1 MKVAVIG
8 DALIDEMRDESGSI
22 DAPGGSALNVAVGLA
37 ILGVDATLIAM
48 IGDDDDGAVLKNYA
62 QRFGVTVLAAPSQLG
77 TGRAVSDRTDGEPR
91 YSFSDAA
98 RARSI
103 QFTAEMDVAIATA
116 TLVAVSGFPFDN
128 AAEVAALRAALSHS
142 ERVLVDANPRAGFL
156 RDAPAF
162 VSALES
168 LAATAELV
176 KIGDED
182 AHLLYGLPLDEVIP
196 RLRSRVVLATK
207 GAAGAT
213 AHIGEIEVHRD
224 ITRDDRPIVDTM
236 GAGDATFASV
246 IAQLASG
253 GAVESADD
261 WGTMLDSAMAVAA
274 ETVRHAGGTLQ
285 QR

>member
-37 ILGVDATLIAM
+37 ILGVDATLMAM
-48 IGDDDDGAVLKNYA
+48 IGDDDDGAVLTNYA

-91 YSFSDAA
+91 YSFSEAA

-103 QFTAEMDVAIATA
+103 QFTAEMDVALEAS

-128 AAEVAALRAALSHS
+128 AAEVAALRTALSHS

-213 AHIGEIEVHRD
+213 AHIGEIEVHRG

-246 IAQLASG
+246 IAQLANG
-253 GAVESADD
+253 GAVESAED
-261 WGTMLDSAMAVAA
+261 WGRMLESAMAVAA